1 MIFMDIKKRLY
12 TSLAL
17 LSIVFLTVK
26 FNFFLLYILIV
37 FGTFSLIEFFN
48 IIKIISKNKFLKL
61 IQNLL
66 FIILIFT
73 FCFLFF
79 FFSNTYQ
86 LKIIIFILL
95 FGCISSDIGGLIIG
109 NIFKGPKLT
118 KLSPK
123 KTISGAFGSIFFSII
138 IVNILFFYFIGILSF
153 NIIAVSILVSLG
165 CQTGD
170 LFFSFLKRKA
180 KIKDTGNILPG
191 HGGVL
196 DRLDGIFLGLPIGF
210 VSLILLF

>member
-66 FIILIFT
+66 FIIFIFS

>member
-1 MIFMDIKKRLY
+1 MDIKKRLY

-66 FIILIFT
+66 FIIFIFS